1 MLCFPNAKINL
12 GLNIIERRPDN
23 FHNIATVFYPIPL
36 SDILEII
43 HSENNLNKVELK
55 ITGMQISGD
64 FVNNLCVKAYYLL
77 DKEFDL
83 PPVAI
88 YLHKLVPMGAGFGGG
103 SSNGAFT
110 LTLLNQL
117 FELGL
122 SDDQLAGYAEQLG
135 SDCAFFIHSKPAYG
149 TGKGN
154 VLKDIQMDLSG
165 KYIVLVKPNVFIS
178 TSEAYADVKPVA
190 LTHSLPDLLKK
201 PITDWKHLV
210 VNEFEVSIFSRH
222 PEIKI
227 IKDDLYKQGAI
238 YASMTG
244 SGSAVFGI
252 FDDVVKLKTWFPG
265 MFYWGG
271 WLKMKGNY

>member
-12 GLNIIERRPDN
+12 GLNIIERRSDN

-64 FVNNLCVKAYYLL
+64 SERNLCVKAYYLL

-83 PPVAI
+83 PPITI

-122 SDDQLAGYAEQLG
+122 ADDQLVGYAEQLG
-135 SDCAFFIHSKPAYG
+135 SDCAFFIHNKPAFG

-154 VLKDIQMDLSG
+154 VLTDIQVDLSG
-165 KYIVLVKPNVFIS
+165 KYLVLVKPDIFIS
-178 TSEAYADVKPVA
+178 TAEAYTGVKPVK
-190 LTHSLPDLLKK
+190 LKHSIPELLKH
-201 PITDWKHLV
+201 PITDWKQLV
-210 VNEFEVSIFSRH
+210 INDFEESIFLRH

-227 IKDDLYKQGAI
+227 IKNDLYKRGAL

-252 FDDVVKLKTWFPG
+252 FDDEVKLKTLFQR

-271 WLKMKGNY
+271 WLKMKQ

>member
-23 FHNIATVFYPIPL
+23 FHNIATVFCPISL

-43 HSENNLNKVELK
+43 RTENNPNKVELK

-64 FVNNLCVKAYYLL
+64 SESNLCVKAYHLL

-83 PPVAI
+83 PPITI

-122 SDDQLAGYAEQLG
+122 ADDQLAGYAEQLG
-135 SDCAFFIHSKPAYG
+135 SDCAFFIHNKPAFG

-154 VLKDIQMDLSG
+154 VLTDIQLDLSG
-165 KYIVLVKPNVFIS
+165 KYLVLVKPDIFIS
-178 TSEAYADVKPVA
+178 TAEAYAGVKPVK
-190 LTHSLPDLLKK
+190 LTQSIPELLEH
-201 PITDWKHLV
+201 PITDWKQLV
-210 VNEFEVSIFSRH
+210 INDFEESIFLRH

-227 IKDDLYKQGAI
+227 IKNDLYKRGAL

-252 FDDVVKLKTWFPG
+252 FDDEVKLKTTFPG

-271 WLKMKGNY
+271 WLKMKL

>member
-12 GLNIIERRPDN
+12 GLNIIERRSDN

-64 FVNNLCVKAYYLL
+64 SERNLCVKAYYLL

-83 PPVAI
+83 PPITI

-122 SDDQLAGYAEQLG
+122 ADDQLVGYAEQLG
-135 SDCAFFIHSKPAYG
+135 SDCAFFIHNKPAFG

-154 VLKDIQMDLSG
+154 VLTDIQVDLSG
-165 KYIVLVKPNVFIS
+165 KYLVLVKPDIFIS
-178 TSEAYADVKPVA
+178 TAEAYAGVNPVK
-190 LTHSLPDLLKK
+190 LKHSIPELLKH
-201 PITDWKHLV
+201 PITDWKQLV
-210 VNEFEVSIFSRH
+210 INDFEESIFLRH

-227 IKDDLYKQGAI
+227 IKNDLYKWGAL

-252 FDDVVKLKTWFPG
+252 FDDEVKLKTLFQR

-271 WLKMKGNY
+271 WLKMKQ

>member
-12 GLNIIERRPDN
+12 GLNIIERRSDN

-64 FVNNLCVKAYYLL
+64 SERNLCVKAYYLL

-83 PPVAI
+83 PPITI

-122 SDDQLAGYAEQLG
+122 ADDQLVGYAEQLG
-135 SDCAFFIHSKPAYG
+135 SDCAFFIHNKPAFG

-154 VLKDIQMDLSG
+154 VLTDIQVDLSG
-165 KYIVLVKPNVFIS
+165 KYLVLVKPDIFIS
-178 TSEAYADVKPVA
+178 TAEAYAGVKPVT
-190 LTHSLPDLLKK
+190 LTHSLSELLKR
-201 PITDWKHLV
+201 PITDWKQLV
-210 VNEFEVSIFSRH
+210 INDFEESIFLRH

-227 IKDDLYKQGAI
+227 IKNDLYNRGAL

-252 FDDVVKLKTWFPG
+252 FDDEVKLKTLFQR

-271 WLKMKGNY
+271 WLKMKQ